1 MFKGE
6 EVPKGGGGRRCLR
19 ERKIKPMTVTTEV
32 PPVSTKPCGSDS
44 NNPYLASG
52 NC

>member
-1 MFKGE
+1 MPKGE
-6 EVPKGGGGRRCLR
+6 EEVAKGEEEKEIML
-19 ERKIKPMTVTTEV
+19 MTVTTEV
-32 PPVSTKPCGSDS
+32 PPVSTKSCGSDS